1 MMSVFS
7 LRTLRNS
14 SASSPCTELL
24 HNMKVSTVK
33 HEKLTYIIL
42 SHAHVLFVK
51 KVCLVGSTLLKI
63 PRNLSRSNQV
73 LLLWQDSIYDKQII

>member
-7 LRTLRNS
+7 LRTLKNS

-24 HNMKVSTVK
+24 HNTKVSIVK
-33 HEKLTYIIL
+33 HEKLTYITL

-51 KVCLVGSTLLKI
+51 KYVLWVSLVKNPKKSFKKQPTLMVRLHI
-63 PRNLSRSNQV
+63 
-73 LLLWQDSIYDKQII
+73 